1 MRRVKM
7 FFMGI
12 ALSAST
18 CLAQSDV
25 KYEIAHIDLLLLSVT
40 YGGLEMAWK
49 LGMQNAMDNIYLHQ
63 TTTDSM
69 FYKMIVLEEK
79 TQEYQRQLNEKLLK
93 TLNENYI
100 DNIIKDIQK
109 NQDWLDEYAFLYPDY
124 REMIADANNYINKRA
139 DQIRKYI
146 DDAAKKTGN
155 TGRLDNRERNRLHV
169 YVLDELMKLK
179 SYSQQLC
186 TMLFALNPDGNRL
199 ILPNLE

>member
-1 MRRVKM
+1 MKRLKI
-7 FFMGI
+7 FLSGI
-12 ALSAST
+12 ALSVSI
-18 CLAQSDV
+18 CFAQSDV
-25 KYEIAHIDLLLLSVT
+25 KFEVAHIDLLLLSVT

-49 LGMQNAMDNIYLHQ
+49 LGMQNAMDNIYRHQ
-63 TTTDSM
+63 TATDSM
-69 FYKMIVLEEK
+69 FYKMVILEEK

-100 DNIIKDIQK
+100 DNIINDIQK
-109 NQDWLDEYAFLYPDY
+109 NQDWMDEYAFLYADY
-124 REMIADANNYINKRA
+124 REMISDANNYINKRA
-139 DQIRKYI
+139 GQIKNYI
-146 DDAAKKTGN
+146 DDAVQKTGN
-155 TGRLDNRERNRLHV
+155 TGRLDNRERNKLHV